1 MLNALKWVA
10 VFLLFCMLAVG
21 IAMREVGDTKKIRN
35 WGWVLNMLSI
45 AILAA
50 IWRSD
55 IV

>member
-50 IWRSD
+50 IWLSG

>member
-10 VFLLFCMLAVG
+10 VFLLFCILAAG

-50 IWRSD
+50 IWLSD